1 MGYDF
6 YLDKCLLPV
15 PPAELKIT
23 QNGMNT
29 TVNLINEGEIN
40 LLKTPKL
47 KEISFKFLI
56 PQVSYPFGRYNGSFK
71 EAKYYIEYMER
82 LNGSKKP
89 FQFIVSRALPSGK
102 LLFSTDIK
110 VSMEELIITE
120 AAENGFDLS
129 FQVRLKEYRSYM
141 LATLTVNDGRIEAG
155 EGRGDFSAGENKPVT
170 IGCEVIVNGRLYGN
184 SYGEAPGQ
192 MRINYRGKVN
202 YINPKGSHPYHI
214 TTPDGLWQGWV
225 TADSVRVI

>member
-129 FQVRLKEYRSYM
+129 FQVRLKECHPHRKRRKDRGRRGKGRFLRGRKQAGGYRVRGYSKRKIVRQF
-141 LATLTVNDGRIEAG
+141 LRGGARTDENQLQG
-155 EGRGDFSAGENKPVT
+155 EGKLYKP
-170 IGCEVIVNGRLYGN
+170 ERLTPL
-184 SYGEAPGQ
+184 SY
-192 MRINYRGKVN
+192 Y
-202 YINPKGSHPYHI
+202 
-214 TTPDGLWQGWV
+214 
-225 TADSVRVI
+225 DS